1 MKSKNLK
8 KIQLNKKSISSLM
21 QNDVKGGNTTTI
33 IRHIPPTTLCSTW
46 CADTIDDN
54 TCGYCTIA

>member
-8 KIQLNKKSISSLM
+8 KIKLNKKVISVLAQEKVS
-21 QNDVKGGNTTTI
+21 GGNTTI
-33 IRHIPPTTLCSTW
+33 IKLPPHTTFCSTW
-46 CADTIDDN
+46 CANTIDDN

>member
-8 KIQLNKKSISSLM
+8 KIKLNKKVISALA
-21 QNDVKGGNTTTI
+21 QEKINGGHTTI
-33 IRHIPPTTLCSTW
+33 IKFPPHTTLCTTW